1 MLNKQRK
8 YMPEYVPELLKI
20 KTEQKRVWTSRLPS
34 SYSCILA
41 IFYFYIVL
49 NYNVMVKR
57 VWLQQ
62 LKVTVLQFLIP
73 YLNGGFFSKGKGS
86 MDL

>member
-1 MLNKQRK
+1 
-8 YMPEYVPELLKI
+8 
-20 KTEQKRVWTSRLPS
+20 
-34 SYSCILA
+34 
-41 IFYFYIVL
+41 
-49 NYNVMVKR
+49 MVKR

-62 LKVTVLQFLIP
+62 LTVTVLQFLIP